1 MKFGIRNSE
10 FGLNVKILSCIALL
24 LVACTDY
31 VDEYKGDYEDAYGN
45 EETFRKNL
53 NKLDWEGLS
62 SCDEGDWVWCAVKDG
77 EYKSETSNGSH
88 WEQSI
93 DGSAK
98 LVFAGKDSRAYYFTT
113 DRLTEDLSSFIRL
126 NGGISFKLEKA
137 EGSFEA
143 GLQVKVENAIIADND
158 RVVFVF
164 GNEYSSAK
172 LCLRSVEGSN
182 DVKSEWCWALDRN
195 IPVSAQTFNYKD
207 LKHVKGTKDLSQF
220 VEEANVLAV
229 MLTAGGDVKTGL
241 TVAAFGFD
249 GEPFVKESDEPDD
262 SSSSTAE
269 SSSCI
274 EGNST
279 AATSSSTT
287 ESHSSM
293 TENSSSSIPSSSVAS
308 SSSEESSDSMNGFVW
323 KGHLNSD
330 VVKTNVGSGSKWY
343 EYTDQIN
350 DGTTVI
356 QRPEG
361 NMYEVCHGN
370 CVMVWYGNGSAF
382 IYAGIGFGLDQSGVT
397 FDVTDWKGL
406 CIAYM
411 SDRAL
416 ILRLDPES
424 SSDYPGSIPQV
435 VLDSVP
441 EDSSF
446 VMRRFLWS
454 EFSKGYGGVSA
465 MQIVK
470 KLKGVNVAFEG
481 APAGTSQFFNIL
493 QIGSYDNCGDVVAGS
508 VDKSKFSSSST
519 QSSSSSFV
527 ESSSDIEIDS
537 TDCQKNDLWCRNT
550 SYRVNTGID
559 AGLENGGYWWAKTD
573 VSEPSPG
580 ASKLNWTPAL
590 GADSSFNSVI
600 DHCNGLCGS
609 FEWNKG
615 SMLYDP
621 WVEIGFSIAGMAEP
635 SSGNIPIDVSNWGG
649 LCFTYTSSKAPTL
662 VLHFETEIEEYLKY
676 DLPKKSIPIKNN
688 PGEQCVAW
696 SDFNQSRLKDSL
708 KISGE
713 EAAKYVTDIGF
724 KIAGS
729 DGSAGDFNIIRI
741 TKKNNTG
748 DAKMS
753 TWSYLNPDRSY
764 ALIRDSRDGH
774 FYKTIKIGE
783 QTWMAQN
790 LNYVPS
796 DDNAGSCLA
805 GDSANCNIYGRLY
818 TWKVAKEVCPDG
830 WYLPS
835 RSDVITLLEKVS
847 GGNKL
852 KSSRGWCSG
861 CNGTD
866 DYGFSA
872 LPNLGE
878 GGLSAMFHTIQE
890 VHGSE
895 GEVYGGN
902 LTIYED
908 DQAIVGHDDTSQVYP
923 VRCIKGPVSGTM
935 TDGRDGKTYKTVRIG
950 NQVWMA
956 ENLNYA
962 YTEKTADLDSSSF
975 CHLDDGTGDRGAANC
990 AKYGRY
996 YLWSAAMDSA
1006 GIISSNGAGCGFG
1019 STCSPSS
1026 RVRGV
1031 CPEGW
1036 HLPKKEEFESL
1047 ITSVGGATEGGKK
1060 LKSTESGGIPGTDDF
1075 GFSAI
1080 LTGEYYNGFGNEG
1093 LARYWSS
1100 SDENSETSAYFM
1112 LLNTYDPKVELKNI
1126 PYTKEYGFSVR
1137 CIED

>member
-370 CVMVWYGNGSAF
+370 CGMVWYGNGSAF
-382 IYAGIGFGLDQSGVT
+382 IYAGIGFNLDQDGKT

-411 SDRAL
+411 SDRWLA
-416 ILRLDPES
+416 LRLEPENIN
-424 SSDYPGSIPQV
+424 DYPGLIPQV

-446 VMRRFLWS
+446 AMRRFLWS
-454 EFSKGYGGVSA
+454 EFSNGYGGVSA
-465 MQIVK
+465 EQIAKNVK
-470 KLKGVNVAFEG
+470 SVYVAFEG

-590 GADSSFNSVI
+590 GTDSSFNSVI
-600 DHCNGLCGS
+600 DHCKGMCGTY
-609 FEWNKG
+609 NLDKG
-615 SMLYDP
+615 DLDYAP
-621 WVEIGFSIAGMAEP
+621 WVEVGFSIAGKSQTSTDNLPADLTDWR
-635 SSGNIPIDVSNWGG
+635 GICI
-649 LCFTYTSSKAPTL
+649 TYTSDMNASLEMLPDGEMERFL
-662 VLHFETEIEEYLKY
+662 GSDVPFVS
-676 DLPKKSIPIKNN
+676 LPKQSNAIEKCF
-688 PGEQCVAW
+688 EW
-696 SDFNQSRLKDSL
+696 SKFIQAGWGAE
-708 KISGE
+708 KISGDV
-713 EAAKYVTDIGF
+713 AATYVKDIAF
-724 KIAGS
+724 KIQGS
-729 DGSAGDFNIIRI
+729 DGSTGKFNIIRLSKMNAGGVGKL
-741 TKKNNTG
+741 TKPFSLNL
-748 DAKMS
+748 
-753 TWSYLNPDRSY
+753 SYLNDKKKY
-764 ALIRDSRDGH
+764 ELIRDERDGQ
-774 FYKTIKIGE
+774 FYATIKIDE

-790 LNYVPS
+790 LNYEVDVTMDTTCSGNSPE
-796 DDNAGSCLA
+796 
-805 GDSANCNIYGRLY
+805 NIDAYGRLY
-818 TWKVAKEVCPDG
+818 TWDVAQTACPQGWRLPSREELLGLCGGAQNFAERSSMLRSKKSWDLKDSDETGFSAAATGTCYQGSFNQESVMYWGSEVSEDSVFSIIISSDGCLAQNVAKEE
-830 WYLPS
+830 LS
-835 RSDVITLLEKVS
+835 M
-847 GGNKL
+847 
-852 KSSRGWCSG
+852 
-861 CNGTD
+861 
-866 DYGFSA
+866 
-872 LPNLGE
+872 PN
-878 GGLSAMFHTIQE
+878 A
-890 VHGSE
+890 
-895 GEVYGGN
+895 
-902 LTIYED
+902 
-908 DQAIVGHDDTSQVYP
+908 AP
-923 VRCIKGPVSGTM
+923 VRCV
-935 TDGRDGKTYKTVRIG
+935 RD
-950 NQVWMA
+950 N
-956 ENLNYA
+956 
-962 YTEKTADLDSSSF
+962 
-975 CHLDDGTGDRGAANC
+975 
-990 AKYGRY
+990 
-996 YLWSAAMDSA
+996 
-1006 GIISSNGAGCGFG
+1006 
-1019 STCSPSS
+1019 
-1026 RVRGV
+1026 
-1031 CPEGW
+1031 
-1036 HLPKKEEFESL
+1036 
-1047 ITSVGGATEGGKK
+1047 K
-1060 LKSTESGGIPGTDDF
+1060 L
-1075 GFSAI
+1075 
-1080 LTGEYYNGFGNEG
+1080 
-1093 LARYWSS
+1093 
-1100 SDENSETSAYFM
+1100 
-1112 LLNTYDPKVELKNI
+1112 
-1126 PYTKEYGFSVR
+1126 
-1137 CIED
+1137 

>member
-53 NKLDWEGLS
+53 NKLDWDGLS
-62 SCDEGDWVWCAVKDG
+62 SCDEGDWVWCAVKDD

-172 LCLRSVEGSN
+172 LCLRSVEGSD

-350 DGTTVI
+350 GGTTVI

-361 NMYEVCHGN
+361 NMYEVCRGN
-370 CVMVWYGNGSAF
+370 CGMVSYGNGSAF
-382 IYAGIGFGLDQSGVT
+382 IYAGIGFNLDQDGKT

-411 SDRAL
+411 SDRWLA
-416 ILRLDPES
+416 LRLEPENIN
-424 SSDYPGSIPQV
+424 DYPGSIPQV

-446 VMRRFLWS
+446 VIRNFLWS
-454 EFSKGYGGVSA
+454 EFSKGYGDVSA
-465 MQIVK
+465 EQIAKNVK
-470 KLKGVNVAFEG
+470 SVYVAFEE

-519 QSSSSSFV
+519 QSSSSSSV
-527 ESSSDIEIDS
+527 YGSDISCYPNDMW
-537 TDCQKNDLWCRNT
+537 CKNE
-550 SYRVNTGID
+550 SYLVNTGVD
-559 AGLENGGYWWAKTD
+559 AGKGNGGYWWATSD
-573 VSEPSPG
+573 APNGGQSVIEWPVPRGNDYSPDAFDG
-580 ASKLNWTPAL
+580 IIDYCKGFCGTYKLNRGTL
-590 GADSSFNSVI
+590 D
-600 DHCNGLCGS
+600 
-609 FEWNKG
+609 
-615 SMLYDP
+615 YDP
-621 WVEIGFSIAGMAEP
+621 WVEVGFSIAGKSQTSTDNLPA
-635 SSGNIPIDVSNWGG
+635 DLTDWKG
-649 LCFTYTSSKAPTL
+649 LCITYTSDFAPQL
-662 VLHFETEIEEYLKY
+662 VLHPDSALERQMKY
-676 DLPKKSIPIKNN
+676 DVPFVSLPKQS
-688 PGEQCVAW
+688 VASEKCFEW
-696 SDFNQSRLKDSL
+696 SKFIQAGWAVNGL
-708 KISGE
+708 KISGDV
-713 EAAKYVTDIGF
+713 AATYVKDIGF
-724 KIAGS
+724 KIEGS
-729 DGSAGDFNIIRI
+729 DGSTGKFNIIRLSKMNADGVGKL
-741 TKKNNTG
+741 TKPFSLNL
-748 DAKMS
+748 
-753 TWSYLNPDRSY
+753 SYLNY
-764 ALIRDSRDGH
+764 QKEYELIRDERDGQ
-774 FYKTIKIGE
+774 FYATIKIGE

-790 LNYVPS
+790 LNYAPGGDTIS
-796 DDNAGSCLA
+796 YCYDDNPK
-805 GDSANCNIYGRLY
+805 NCNVYGRLY
-818 TWKVAKEVCPDG
+818 TWDVAQNVCPDG
-830 WYLPS
+830 WHLPDS
-835 RSDVITLLEKVS
+835 TEWEKLLAEVNDEENAGKM
-847 GGNKL
+847 L
-852 KSSRGWCSG
+852 KSKSGWSSG
-861 CNGTD
+861 
-866 DYGFSA
+866 
-872 LPNLGE
+872 
-878 GGLSAMFHTIQE
+878 
-890 VHGSE
+890 
-895 GEVYGGN
+895 
-902 LTIYED
+902 
-908 DQAIVGHDDTSQVYP
+908 
-923 VRCIKGPVSGTM
+923 
-935 TDGRDGKTYKTVRIG
+935 
-950 NQVWMA
+950 
-956 ENLNYA
+956 
-962 YTEKTADLDSSSF
+962 
-975 CHLDDGTGDRGAANC
+975 
-990 AKYGRY
+990 
-996 YLWSAAMDSA
+996 
-1006 GIISSNGAGCGFG
+1006 
-1019 STCSPSS
+1019 
-1026 RVRGV
+1026 
-1031 CPEGW
+1031 
-1036 HLPKKEEFESL
+1036 
-1047 ITSVGGATEGGKK
+1047 
-1060 LKSTESGGIPGTDDF
+1060 GTDDF
-1075 GFSAI
+1075 GFSA
-1080 LTGEYYNGFGNEG
+1080 LPASSKSNDGNFGMMDN
-1093 LARYWSS
+1093 AAYFWSS
-1100 SDENSETSAYFM
+1100 AERGDEDAYHLSLNSSGNNASMDTIGRNNAY
-1112 LLNTYDPKVELKNI
+1112 
-1126 PYTKEYGFSVR
+1126 SVR
-1137 CIED
+1137 CVKD